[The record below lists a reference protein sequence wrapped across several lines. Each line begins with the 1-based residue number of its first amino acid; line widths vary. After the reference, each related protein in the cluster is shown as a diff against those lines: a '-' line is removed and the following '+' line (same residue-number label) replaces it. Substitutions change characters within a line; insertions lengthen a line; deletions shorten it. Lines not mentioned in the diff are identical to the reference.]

1 MTTGLEHPH
10 DGHDPEEPD
19 EIRDDI
25 DPEAPALDDPDELP
39 LEANPA
45 DVIDQRLVVP
55 SDEADDRA
63 R

>member
-1 MTTGLEHPH
+1 MTTRLEHLD

-19 EIRDDI
+19 EIRGDV

-39 LEANPA
+39 LEADPA

-55 SDEADDRA
+55 SDEDDDRA